1 MWEFIAHYTNMD
13 SDAHR
18 VQKID
23 INLSGIDEPD
33 EEYIAWKLA
42 AGRAI
47 TGKRSDEL
55 LGSINFL
62 SC

>member
-1 MWEFIAHYTNMD
+1 MYEFIAHYTNMD

-18 VQKID
+18 VQKINVD
-23 INLSGIDEPD
+23 LAGVDEPD
-33 EEYIAWKLA
+33 EYYVAWKIA
-42 AGRAI
+42 AGKAV
-47 TGKRSDEL
+47 TGKRSDEI

>member
-13 SDAHR
+13 TDAHR

-23 INLSGIDEPD
+23 IDMAGVDEP
-33 EEYIAWKLA
+33 EEAYIAWKLA
-42 AGRAI
+42 AGRAV
-47 TGKRSDEL
+47 TGKRSDEI
-55 LGSINFL
+55 LGSVNFL

>member
-1 MWEFIAHYTNMD
+1 MWEFIAHYINMYT
-13 SDAHR
+13 DAHR

-23 INLSGIDEPD
+23 IDMAGVDESD
-33 EEYIAWKLA
+33 ETYIAWKLA

-47 TGKRSDEL
+47 TGKRSDEI